1 MGRVLKQLL
10 WLIPFGFFIA
20 CGCMIRM
27 IPGFSFSSWL
37 LWGCAGIVLV
47 YRLLTWLKKK
57 KPKLSKWLLWI
68 LSLGLCAVL
77 IAGTVTGIVIGSAAK
92 GDDANSCDYVI
103 VLGAGVNG
111 TQPSLILSERIS
123 RAEIY
128 LRENPEAIAILSG
141 GKGSGEHISEAQ
153 CMFNSLTAKGID
165 PDRLW
170 LEDRSTSTRENLRFS
185 MELIESKTGSRP
197 ARAAIISN
205 EFHLYRAGLFA
216 REQELEMA
224 GVPARTTWF
233 SLRANYFLREIVA
246 VWYYTILGG

>member
-1 MGRVLKQLL
+1 MSRVLKQLL
-10 WLIPFGFFIA
+10 WVIPIGFFIA

-37 LWGCAGIVLV
+37 LWGCGIIVFV
-47 YRLLTWLKKK
+47 YWMLTLLKKK

-77 IAGTVTGIVIGSAAK
+77 IAGTVTGIVVGTAAK
-92 GDDANSCDYVI
+92 GDEEIPCDYVI

-128 LRENPEAIAILSG
+128 LREHPDAIAILSG

-153 CMFNSLTAKGID
+153 CMFNSLTAKGIA
-165 PDRLW
+165 PERLW

-185 MELIESKTGSRP
+185 MALIEGKTGSRP
-197 ARAAIISN
+197 TRAAIISN

-216 REQELEMA
+216 EEQDLQMV
-224 GVPARTTWF
+224 GIPARTTWF

>member
-1 MGRVLKQLL
+1 MSRVLKQLL
-10 WLIPFGFFIA
+10 WVIPIGFFIA

-37 LWGCAGIVLV
+37 LWGCGIIVFV
-47 YRLLTWLKKK
+47 YWMLTLLKKK

-77 IAGTVTGIVIGSAAK
+77 IAGTVTGIVVGTAAK
-92 GDDANSCDYVI
+92 GDEAIPCDYVI

-128 LRENPEAIAILSG
+128 LREHPDAIAILSG

-153 CMFNSLTAKGID
+153 CMFNSLTAKGIA
-165 PDRLW
+165 PERLW

-185 MELIESKTGSRP
+185 MALIEGRTGSRP
-197 ARAAIISN
+197 TRAAIISN

-216 REQELEMA
+216 EEQDLQMV
-224 GVPARTTWF
+224 GIPARTTWF

>member
-10 WLIPFGFFIA
+10 WLIPMGFFIA

-37 LWGCAGIVLV
+37 LWGCGGIVFV
-47 YRLLTWLKKK
+47 YWMLTLMKKK

-77 IAGTVTGIVIGSAAK
+77 IAGTVTGIIVGNAAK
-92 GDDANSCDYVI
+92 GDDEAACDYVI

-128 LRENPEAIAILSG
+128 LREHPDAIAVLSG
-141 GKGSGEHISEAQ
+141 GKGSGEHISEAE
-153 CMFNSLTAKGID
+153 CMFRELTAKGIA
-165 PDRLW
+165 PERLW
-170 LEDRSTSTRENLRFS
+170 LEDQSTSTRENLRFS
-185 MELIESKTGSRP
+185 MALIESKTGSRP
-197 ARAAIISN
+197 TQAAILSN

-216 REQELEMA
+216 QEQGLEMV

-246 VWYYTILGG
+246 VWYYTFLGG